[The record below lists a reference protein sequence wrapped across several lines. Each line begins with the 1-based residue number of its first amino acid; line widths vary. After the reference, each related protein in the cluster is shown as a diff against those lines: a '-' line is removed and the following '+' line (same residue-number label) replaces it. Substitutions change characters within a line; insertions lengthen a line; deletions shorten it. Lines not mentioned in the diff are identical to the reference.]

1 MKYAFSIFYSHKTS
15 SWKCLRL
22 QVCEACDL
30 TSQVDLIT
38 LRSWAQK
45 PCRPPFKRRP
55 SYSIYHWLPGS
66 SQPIKSLL
74 ATLVSYKLPTPHI
87 KGYHHPTHTVYHHP
101 IIPYTTILLIPYTT
115 ILLIPYTTIL
125 SYRIP
130 PSYHTIYHINIIKPI
145 INK

>member
-22 QVCEACDL
+22 QVREACNL

-45 PCRPPFKRRP
+45 PCHPPFKRRP

-87 KGYHHPTHTVYHHP
+87 KVYHHP
-101 IIPYTTILLIPYTT
+101 IL
-115 ILLIPYTTIL
+115 
-125 SYRIP
+125 P
-130 PSYHTIYHINIIKPI
+130 PSNHTIYHINIIKPI
-145 INK
+145 IKTNKLTMCKQSSSLLTISFKKTHLLNIKHLIAI